1 MKLVYFL
8 FSVSKSY
15 IKTFKN
21 ISQLANADPE
31 NLIEIETDE
40 FETENSK
47 LPTYIFEELES
58 ELTNIIIVEKVKID
72 FEKLPINGDL
82 KKFLYTISKIF
93 TLLLNIKVDTSDK
106 ILKIVKLA
114 NALILKK
121 WSEQN

>member
-1 MKLVYFL
+1 M
-8 FSVSKSY
+8 
-15 IKTFKN
+15 
-21 ISQLANADPE
+21 SQLANADPE

-47 LPTYIFEELES
+47 LPTYLFEELES
-58 ELTNIIIVEKVKID
+58 ELTNLIIVEGSQEETDGAFDVIRNILEKVKID

-82 KKFLYTISKIF
+82 KKFLHTISKIF
-93 TLLLNIKVDTSDK
+93 ALLLNIKVDTSDK